1 MNIRDI
7 IKLAHKLD
15 KQGEYKKADII
26 TSRLKDLRLSY
37 DMPKIDM
44 SIESYDTSNDPK
56 DAIDYFVNAAS
67 HVINNKK
74 QDKTR
79 AMAEVNRLLELQNE
93 KLPENEQIDKNGE
106 FWSDVMSKLEKQEWW
121 IDAPDYGEINIEEDS
136 KPQDFFDQLSGPAQT
151 ASRATGGVV
160 PTSLILALAAQES
173 NYGKSKLAKDH
184 NNYFGIKFPGSG
196 SSDKV
201 TYKTYEYDDSG
212 NKYQIDAD
220 FASFK
225 SDIVA
230 GMSALPGFLQRNKR
244 YRKGLELGAKYKE
257 SNSMSDLS
265 DMINEV
271 FINAGY
277 STDKNEPSDL
287 LSIINDYNLTKYDL

>member
-1 MNIRDI
+1 MNIRDA
-7 IKLAHKLD
+7 IKFAYKLD

-26 TSRLKDLRLSY
+26 TSRLKNLRLSY

-44 SIESYDTSNDPK
+44 TIESYDTSNDPK

-79 AMAEVNRLLELQNE
+79 ALAEMDRLLNLQNDILPDNE
-93 KLPENEQIDKNGE
+93 KIDKNSE
-106 FWSDVMSKLEKQEWW
+106 FWSEVMKKLENQEWW
-121 IDAPDYGEINIEEDS
+121 INAPDYGEINIEEDT
-136 KPQDFFDQLSGPAQT
+136 KPEEFFDQLSGPAQT
-151 ASRATGGVV
+151 ASRATDGVV
-160 PTSLILALAAQES
+160 PASLILALAAQES
-173 NYGKSKLAKDH
+173 RYGKSQLAKEH

-196 SSDKV
+196 SGDKV

-220 FASFK
+220 FASYK

-230 GMSALPGFLQRNKR
+230 GMSALPGFLKRNRR

-257 SNSMSDLS
+257 SNSISDLE
-265 DMINEV
+265 DMIDEI

-277 STDKNEPSDL
+277 STDKNEPSEL
-287 LSIINDYNLTKYDL
+287 LSIINKYNLAKYDL